1 MKRVLAR
8 SLTDTSTIRS
18 SSLSFLHSLSSTTV
32 ADVDDPPSTVVAK
45 LVTPSFLQ
53 PRVVLYDGVCH
64 LCHRGITSI
73 PILHSMFTNKHSSIH
88 VLLCIVV
95 TRNSEWCFVL
105 LHFWFCLKFEI
116 KLGFLCFKNVITR
129 V

>member
-1 MKRVLAR
+1 
-8 SLTDTSTIRS
+8 
-18 SSLSFLHSLSSTTV
+18 
-32 ADVDDPPSTVVAK
+32 
-45 LVTPSFLQ
+45 
-53 PRVVLYDGVCH
+53 
-64 LCHRGITSI
+64 
-73 PILHSMFTNKHSSIH
+73 MFTNKHSSIH

-129 V
+129 VWLLLLQCVGLLVETIWITDTNTNAKHNIDTGNTTSNLRK